1 MINWPLA
8 VSTWGDE
15 EVDAMNSVIK
25 SGFFSMG
32 QLTKQFEEEFAKWA
46 GSRFALMVNS
56 GSSANLIAATGLRYT
71 RNKSTAKNANLLQEV
86 IVPAV
91 SWSTTF
97 FPFFQ
102 NRYKLV
108 FVDVDEN
115 TFNINTQRV
124 EQAITQNTVGICG
137 VNLLGSP
144 ASWDEIKNI
153 ARKNN
158 LWTFEDN
165 CESMGAIIGDK
176 KTGTF
181 GDVGTFS
188 FFFSHHIC
196 TMEGGMI
203 LCDDEE
209 LYLAMRSLRAHG
221 WSRELG
227 DSDTFLGEPR
237 RSAWEENFRF
247 YLPGY
252 NVRPI
257 ELAAAVGLEQLKKFD
272 FLLDQRKRNANILLS
287 ELELK
292 KTDWQLQA
300 QNGDSSWFTFG
311 FVNKNLKFGN
321 SRREKLIKL
330 LDQNGIQSRPIVAG
344 DFTRNPVYHYLEA
357 EINGSLEGAGRIHNS
372 GFMVGNHHLD
382 LTEQIRI
389 FCDLLVESEKQ

>member
-1 MINWPLA
+1 
-8 VSTWGDE
+8 
-15 EVDAMNSVIK
+15 
-25 SGFFSMG
+25 MG

-46 GSRFALMVNS
+46 GSKFAVMVNS

-71 RNKSTAKNANLLQEV
+71 RNKVAAKNANLLQEV

-102 NRYKLV
+102 NRYKLI
-108 FVDVDEN
+108 FVDVDEK
-115 TFNINTQRV
+115 TFNIDTERI
-124 EQAITQNTVGICG
+124 EQAITENTVGICG

-144 ASWDEIKNI
+144 ANWHEIKNI
-153 ARKNN
+153 ARRYN

-165 CESMGAIIGDK
+165 CESMGASIGEK

-227 DSDTFLGEPR
+227 NSDTFLGEPR
-237 RSAWEENFRF
+237 GSAWEENFRF

-272 FLLDQRKRNANILLS
+272 FLLGKRIRNAKVLLS
-287 ELELK
+287 ELELR
-292 KTDWQLQA
+292 KTDWQLQW
-300 QNGDSSWFTFG
+300 QNGNSSWFTFG
-311 FVNKNLKFGN
+311 FVNRSLKFGN
-321 SRREKLIKL
+321 ARRQKLIKL
-330 LDQNGIQSRPIVAG
+330 MDEHGIQSRPIVAG
-344 DFTRNPVYHYLEA
+344 DFTRNPVYQYMDA
-357 EINGSLEGAGRIHNS
+357 EIIENLDGADIIHNS

-382 LTEQIRI
+382 LTKQISI
-389 FCDLLVESEKQ
+389 LCDLLVESEK

>member
-71 RNKSTAKNANLLQEV
+71 RNKSIAKNAN
-86 IVPAV
+86 
-91 SWSTTF
+91 
-97 FPFFQ
+97 
-102 NRYKLV
+102 
-108 FVDVDEN
+108 VDEK
-115 TFNINTQRV
+115 TFNINTRGI

-144 ASWDEIKNI
+144 ANWDEIKDI
-153 ARKNN
+153 ARRNN

-165 CESMGAIIGDK
+165 CESMGASIGEK

-188 FFFSHHIC
+188 FFFSNHIC

-209 LYLAMRSLRAHG
+209 IYLAMRSLRAHG

-237 RSAWEENFRF
+237 GSAWEENFRF

-257 ELAAAVGLEQLKKFD
+257 ELSAAVGLEQLKKFN
-272 FLLDQRKRNANILLS
+272 FLLDQRKRNAKILLS
-287 ELELK
+287 ELELRT
-292 KTDWQLQA
+292 TDWRLQA

-311 FVNKNLKFGN
+311 FVNKNLKLGN

-330 LDQNGIQSRPIVAG
+330 LDENGIQSRPIVAG
-344 DFTRNPVYHYLEA
+344 DFTRNPVYQYIDA
-357 EINGSLEGAGRIHNS
+357 EISESLDGADLIHNS

-389 FCDLLVESEKQ
+389 FCDLLTESER

>member
-1 MINWPLA
+1 MIYWPLA
-8 VSTWGDE
+8 VSTWGSE
-15 EVDAMNSVIK
+15 EPSAMNKVIE

-32 QLTKQFEEEFAKWA
+32 QVTEKFEKDFAIWA
-46 GSRFALMVNS
+46 GSKYALMVNS
-56 GSSANLIAATGLRYT
+56 GSSANLIAVSGLRYVRDEET
-71 RNKSTAKNANLLQEV
+71 VKLHTNLPEV

-108 FVDVDEN
+108 FIDVDKN
-115 TFNINTQRV
+115 TFNIDV
-124 EQAITQNTVGICG
+124 DKIESAITKSTVGICA

-144 ASWDEIKNI
+144 ANWDKIKQI
-153 ARKNN
+153 AATHN

-165 CESMGAIIGDK
+165 CESMGATLNK
-176 KTGTF
+176 QKTGTF

-203 LCDDEE
+203 VCDDEQ

-221 WSRELG
+221 WSREIG
-227 DSDTFLGEPR
+227 DSDTFRGEQR
-237 RSAWEENFRF
+237 GSAWEENFRF

-257 ELAAAVGLEQLKKFD
+257 EMSAAVGLEQLKKFNSLLD
-272 FLLDQRKRNANILLS
+272 LRKKNANFLLTRLQEIQ
-287 ELELK
+287 
-292 KTDWQLQA
+292 TDWQLQR
-300 QNGDSSWFTFG
+300 QNGQSAWFTFG
-311 FVNKNLKFGN
+311 FTNRNLESGN
-321 SRREKLIKL
+321 ERRHKLIKL
-330 LDQNGIQSRPIVAG
+330 MDSHGIQSRPIVAG
-344 DFTRNPVYHYLEA
+344 DFTRNPVYKYLDA
-357 EINGSLEGAGRIHNS
+357 EISGDLHGASLIHDS

-382 LTEQIRI
+382 LSDQINTLCR
-389 FCDLLVESEKQ
+389 LLVESER